1 MRDMDAA
8 VADMQ
13 NGSGSDELV
22 FFVNGKKVRKRSSV
36 QFELVT
42 FQTVSGLSKSDFD
55 CLNRNTITPGST
67 YWLLKF

>member
-1 MRDMDAA
+1 MDAT

-22 FFVNGKKVRKRSSV
+22 FFVNGKKVRKRSIV

-55 CLNRNTITPGST
+55 CLNKKYNYT
-67 YWLLKF
+67 WLNILAA